1 MEVQDYWREVLQ
13 AGEMK
18 TISIAAQHTVVAL
31 WKETEAT
38 AGVSMR
44 YRSMSERKRVLKLS
58 NRKSKF

>member
-1 MEVQDYWREVLQ
+1 MEVQDNWREALQ

-44 YRSMSERKRVLKLS
+44 YRSMYREKESVKTQQPQE
-58 NRKSKF
+58 